1 MGRFDILDKRFFEDR
16 ERFAE
21 LLNREIY
28 HGREVLVPEYL
39 EPLKRKYPSLTSASG
54 EMGRD
59 VFMRDIRQDVCYGLE
74 IESGSDRS
82 MPERV
87 MTYDAG
93 EYEYQIREIHK
104 GHMGRKGYQDYR
116 DKKSRMKEDDL
127 LMPTVTMILYLGE
140 GHWEGRIRLKEMFRI
155 PEAVEE
161 QLGGLLRD

>member
-21 LLNREIY
+21 LVNREIY

-54 EMGRD
+54 EMERD

-104 GHMGRKGYQDYR
+104 GHMGREGYQDYR

-127 LMPTVTMILYLGE
+127 LMPTAGCYETTDSHYWKRKLLNMRNTI
-140 GHWEGRIRLKEMFRI
+140 RI
-155 PEAVEE
+155 
-161 QLGGLLRD
+161 